1 MLITACTTVAP
12 YTLITE
18 EIAVVTQTVGV
29 PNLIRGAQ
37 PYLLAP
43 QSRLYARDAI
53 STDKY
58 AMVQL
63 GLVDQSHIVIAPSSR
78 VLIRD
83 AMGNGEGFITELSQN
98 QGSIEIMALP
108 SQGSHRI
115 VISAALA
122 RITTSTGN
130 FWINH
135 RLNGSQLDVVMT
147 GEGQV
152 KVENGHGS
160 VILSERYET
169 TTIPSGAAPRPVLQW
184 SESRFNDI
192 RARRNEI
199 SEH

>member
-1 MLITACTTVAP
+1 MLLTACANIAP

-18 EIAVVTQTVGV
+18 DIAVVTHTVGV
-29 PNLIRGAQ
+29 PNLIRRAQ

-58 AMVQL
+58 AMVQV
-63 GLVDQSHIVIAPSSR
+63 GLVDQSQIVIAPSSR

-83 AMGNGEGFITELSQN
+83 AMSNGESFITELSQN
-98 QGSIEIMALP
+98 EGSIEIMALP
-108 SQGSHRI
+108 TQGSHQI
-115 VISAALA
+115 IISAALA

-130 FWINH
+130 LWINH
-135 RLNGSQLDVVMT
+135 RINGSQLDVVMT

-152 KVENGHGS
+152 KVENSHGS
-160 VILSERYET
+160 VILAQRYET
-169 TTIPSGAAPRPVLQW
+169 TTIPSGAAPRPVVQW

-192 RARRNEI
+192 RARRNEMT
-199 SEH
+199 EH